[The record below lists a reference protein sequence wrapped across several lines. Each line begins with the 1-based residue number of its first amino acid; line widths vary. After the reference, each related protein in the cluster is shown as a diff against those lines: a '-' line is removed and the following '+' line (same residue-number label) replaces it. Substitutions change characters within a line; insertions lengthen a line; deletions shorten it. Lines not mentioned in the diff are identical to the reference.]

1 MLEIYFRSRN
11 GKFILRIEDT
21 DQTRLVP
28 GAAEKLEDV
37 LEWMG
42 LTPDESPLRGGP
54 LGPYVQSQRL
64 QMYTEAG
71 TVHSHQ

>member
-1 MLEIYFRSRN
+1 M
-11 GKFILRIEDT
+11 RIEDT

-42 LTPDESPLRGGP
+42 LAPDESPLKGGP

-71 TVHSHQ
+71 TYLMKKIDNYIKHQELF